1 MKKYLL
7 LIIIS
12 FGVFS
17 CTTKKADM
25 IIYNGNIYT
34 VNDLNPLVSAV
45 AVKDGKIL
53 DLGDWQKL
61 KRYKSDRTDLI
72 DLDGKTMTPGL
83 IEGHG
88 HFTGLGE
95 SKLNLDLSSVK
106 SYDELISVVESA
118 IKNAQEGE
126 WIIGRGWHQDK
137 WALKPEKIVRGFQ
150 THEKLSEISKNN
162 PVWLRHASGHA
173 SFGNQKAM
181 EIAGISKETEFGF
194 GGEIIK
200 DLSGNPTGIFNERA
214 QYLVSQYVDKSN
226 DSSKVIKLAVEECLK
241 NGNT

>member
-72 DLDGKTMTPGL
+72 DLDGKTATTPVRVSSQTDSGL
-83 IEGHG
+83 LQPPQLE
-88 HFTGLGE
+88 F
-95 SKLNLDLSSVK
+95 NLDRGADAIEPRARASSPTAV
-106 SYDELISVVESA
+106 
-118 IKNAQEGE
+118 
-126 WIIGRGWHQDK
+126 GRR
-137 WALKPEKIVRGFQ
+137 E
-150 THEKLSEISKNN
+150 
-162 PVWLRHASGHA
+162 
-173 SFGNQKAM
+173 
-181 EIAGISKETEFGF
+181 
-194 GGEIIK
+194 
-200 DLSGNPTGIFNERA
+200 
-214 QYLVSQYVDKSN
+214 
-226 DSSKVIKLAVEECLK
+226 
-241 NGNT
+241 